1 MHKLLVL
8 YPEPADRDAFVRY
21 YESTHLPLAAKLPG
35 LRTWR
40 YSTAVSPAPDGAP
53 APYFAVFEAEF
64 DDAAA
69 FGAAM
74 TSDEGKAVAADV
86 PNYATGGA
94 IVFDYAVSGGSDSA
108 SAGV

>member
-8 YPEPADRDAFVRY
+8 YPEPTDREAFVSY

-35 LRTWR
+35 LLAWR
-40 YSTAVSPAPDGAP
+40 YTTNVSAGPDGSP

-64 DDAAA
+64 ESADAYR
-69 FGAAM
+69 AAM
-74 TSDEGKAVAADV
+74 GSPEGQAVAADV

-94 IVFDYAVSGGSDSA
+94 TVFDYAISGGSE
-108 SAGV
+108 G